1 MAGYQE
7 DNSNAQGHYSCP
19 CQTGSQQSKNIPYFI
34 GNDYYCES
42 GNPVSP
48 LDSSSTLYTADT

>member
-1 MAGYQE
+1 MAGLKE
-7 DNSNAQGHYSCP
+7 DNSFAEGEYTCP
-19 CQTGSQQSKNIPYFI
+19 CQTGSQQSDKIPPFV